1 MKRRDFLRNTAL
13 TAASVAVAGPAF
25 SKMTFGTN
33 AMRPIGIQL
42 FTLFGALEQDVPGN
56 LKKIADLGYSELE
69 SAFSTKPGF
78 YGMSAQEFSKLAKD
92 LGLAWK
98 SHHVLGTPFV
108 LPPGAK
114 VPAGLENMPK
124 PKDLKN
130 NAQELVDQAA
140 EAGVPWIVCSSIDI
154 STGDNVKS
162 SIDILSKAGE
172 AASKAGIGFAYHN
185 HDKEFKEVDGV
196 IPYDLFLTQLS
207 QNVKFE
213 LDLAWASKAGKDP
226 VDIFKKNPGRFP
238 LWHVKDFDKD
248 FKTLQ
253 PVGKGVI
260 DFKKIFAAADTAGL
274 QHAFVEHDMPPNA
287 FESITASITYLKT
300 ILK

>member
-1 MKRRDFLRNTAL
+1 MNRRDFLRNTAL
-13 TAASVAVAGPAF
+13 TTATVAVAGPAF
-25 SKMTFGTN
+25 SKMTFGTQ
-33 AMRPIGIQL
+33 AMRPIGLQL
-42 FTLFGALEQDVPGN
+42 FTLFGALEQDVAGN

-69 SAFSTKPGF
+69 SAFSMKPGF
-78 YGMSAQEFSKLAKD
+78 YGMGAKEFAKLTKS
-92 LGLAWK
+92 LGLAWR

-130 NAQELVDQAA
+130 NAQELVDEAA
-140 EAGVPWIVCSSIDI
+140 EGGVSYLVCSSIDI

-162 SIDILSKAGE
+162 SIDILAKAGDI
-172 AASKAGIGFAYHN
+172 ASKAGLGFAYHN
-185 HDKEFKEVDGV
+185 HDKEFKEVDGIV
-196 IPYDLFLTQLS
+196 PYDQFLSQLS
-207 QNVKFE
+207 SNVKME
-213 LDLAWASKAGKDP
+213 LDLAWAAKAGKDP
-226 VDIFKKNPGRFP
+226 VELFKKNPGRYP

-287 FESITASITYLKT
+287 FESIAASITYLKT